1 MVRKKFVN
9 AVRPKTEIK
18 ARNEACVTRI
28 DGVDDV
34 VREESEEQRR
44 DEKEEFGERKT
55 TRTHDLRQPSEHE
68 RIEHEMT
75 HRPFRI
81 WCKHCIKGR
90 RREEDCRKSI
100 EEDGQVPEIHLD
112 CMFMGD
118 EMEGNTL
125 AFLVGR
131 ERATRAVPSTVVP
144 RRSTGE
150 WICRRLLAW
159 LREIGEFVVK
169 SDNELALTSVIES
182 WSTLSAMKS

>member
-55 TRTHDLRQPSEHE
+55 TRMHDPRQPSQHE

-75 HRPFRI
+75 HRPFRS
-81 WCKHCIKGR
+81 WCNIAS
-90 RREEDCRKSI
+90 REEDERRTVANQLHFGLHVHGRRDGRQHVGIFGGKRTSNKSCAQHRGPKEI
-100 EEDGQVPEIHLD
+100 DGRMDMPKAAGV
-112 CMFMGD
+112 
-118 EMEGNTL
+118 
-125 AFLVGR
+125 A
-131 ERATRAVPSTVVP
+131 A
-144 RRSTGE
+144 
-150 WICRRLLAW
+150 
-159 LREIGEFVVK
+159 
-169 SDNELALTSVIES
+169 
-182 WSTLSAMKS
+182 